1 MKIQLRVTPEN
12 MQEITVLQGMLN
24 QLIIQ
29 QHAVDIKPIASKPA
43 APAVK
48 PVTQPVTQQS
58 LKEKEE
64 AQPSGKTE
72 MEVRDLVQKYVETKS
87 NLGQVKALLVKYG
100 AKTASELKAADY
112 NAFYEELGAIP
123 LNTTA

>member
-1 MKIQLRVTPEN
+1 MKIQLRVIPEN

-29 QHAVDIKPIASKPA
+29 QHAVDIKPVTSKPVA
-43 APAVK
+43 AAKPA
-48 PVTQPVTQQS
+48 TQPVTQQS

-72 MEVRDLVQKYVETKS
+72 MEIRDLVQKYVETKS

-112 NAFYEELGAIP
+112 NAFYEELEAIP
-123 LNTTA
+123 LNTAA